1 MIDRVLCALPF
12 KDTAFGLTRAN
23 HPLSLQLSPLF
34 YFTIS
39 ALNLTDQIFVLIIVQ
54 CIQMWFTVCYYR
66 SIGRTPFVTAI
77 IEICFARVFFP
88 DCCCFLSFAFQR
100 IRVRWVNLW
109 FRRIGWFIVGFPL
122 SLSLSLFLSS
132 SLLGNSCGFTRWHDA
147 TRHWL
152 LRVRISNFRTF
163 STNFRWWICANLV
176 PWIFERAFFLLFF
189 NFCARF
195 RRMDGSQ
202 AGSSPR
208 KRESLLSRV

>member
-1 MIDRVLCALPF
+1 MFYARFLLRIRPSASP
-12 KDTAFGLTRAN
+12 GLK
-23 HPLSLQLSPLF
+23 PPSLSLQLSSLL

-66 SIGRTPFVTAI
+66 SIGRTPLVTAI

-88 DCCCFLSFAFQR
+88 RLLLFPF
-100 IRVRWVNLW
+100 VRFSENSCTMSQFMVSKNWLVYRW
-109 FRRIGWFIVGFPL
+109 FSSIF
-122 SLSLSLFLSS
+122 LSLFLSP
-132 SLLGNSCGFTRWHDA
+132 SLLGNSYGFTRWHDA